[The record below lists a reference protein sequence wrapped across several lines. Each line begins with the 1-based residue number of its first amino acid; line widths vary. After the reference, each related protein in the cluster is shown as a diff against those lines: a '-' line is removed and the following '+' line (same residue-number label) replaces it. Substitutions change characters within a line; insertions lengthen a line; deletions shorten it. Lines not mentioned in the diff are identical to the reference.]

1 MTAEHVDILIVG
13 AGLSGISAAYHLQT
27 HCPTKRYAILEG
39 RSAIGGTWDLFR
51 YPGVRSDSDMYTL
64 GYAFRPWREAK
75 AIADGPSIL
84 KYILDTAHE
93 YGIDRNIRFGHQ
105 VRRASWSSVDATW
118 TVEAERGL
126 DKEIVQFTCNFLY
139 MCSGY
144 YDYASGYTP
153 AWPGVERFAGRIV
166 HPQKWPDDLDYAG
179 KRVVVIGSGATAVTL
194 VPALAE
200 QAAHVTM
207 LQRSPTYIVTAP
219 TEDPAANWLRRNLP
233 TTLAYRIA
241 RWKSI
246 LLTMYFYNLARR
258 RPDYTKQGILKMVRA
273 ELGPDYEVDTH
284 FAPRYNP
291 WDQRLCLVPDG
302 DLFAAIRSGQVSVVT
317 DHIATFTETGVRLRS
332 GQELGADII
341 VTATGLILK
350 LMGGVHL
357 AVDGAPV
364 ELSQAT
370 SYKGMMYSDIPNLA
384 AAFGYTNASWT
395 LKCDLIAEY
404 VCRLLNYMDRH
415 GYTQCTP
422 RRQDGSIAGE
432 PVVTLSSGYVQR
444 AIDTLPRQG
453 TRKPWKMYQN
463 YLRDLLNMR
472 FSRVDD
478 GIMEF
483 TRRGKRAS
491 QRERERR
498 AWKPS

>member
-1 MTAEHVDILIVG
+1 MRSIRIL
-13 AGLSGISAAYHLQT
+13 
-27 HCPTKRYAILEG
+27 R
-39 RSAIGGTWDLFR
+39 
-51 YPGVRSDSDMYTL
+51 PG
-64 GYAFRPWREAK
+64 
-75 AIADGPSIL
+75 
-84 KYILDTAHE
+84 
-93 YGIDRNIRFGHQ
+93 
-105 VRRASWSSVDATW
+105 
-118 TVEAERGL
+118 
-126 DKEIVQFTCNFLY
+126 
-139 MCSGY
+139 
-144 YDYASGYTP
+144 
-153 AWPGVERFAGRIV
+153 
-166 HPQKWPDDLDYAG
+166 
-179 KRVVVIGSGATAVTL
+179 
-194 VPALAE
+194 
-200 QAAHVTM
+200 
-207 LQRSPTYIVTAP
+207 
-219 TEDPAANWLRRNLP
+219 
-233 TTLAYRIA
+233 
-241 RWKSI
+241 
-246 LLTMYFYNLARR
+246 
-258 RPDYTKQGILKMVRA
+258 
-273 ELGPDYEVDTH
+273 
-284 FAPRYNP
+284 YNP

-453 TRKPWKMYQN
+453 SRKPWKMYQN